1 MLDTPLMLWELS
13 VTEQRY
19 RAVLEVLAGVPV
31 TEVAD
36 RYGVSRQSVH
46 AWLVRYRDE
55 GPPGLA
61 DRSHKVRAHPWQI
74 PAELESA
81 VCELRRA
88 HRKWGPKRLVSG
100 MSRRGLGAVTR
111 STVYRVLVRNQLI
124 EPRSRRRRRQD
135 YTRWERPV
143 PMQLWQLDV
152 TASAFLA
159 DGREVKIVTGI
170 DDHSRYCVIARA
182 VMRATAR
189 PVCQAFIEAMGVC
202 GVPEEVLTD
211 NGTVFTGRFLRPR
224 PAEVLSGRIC
234 RENGITQRRTKPRSP
249 TTTGKIE
256 RWHQSLQIELLEVHG
271 PFASLQALQAAL
283 DAWREEYNAGRP
295 NKSLDMAFPASRFIP
310 AVSPLPL
317 RVPPPLAAASPRQ
330 PEQDEPSP
338 ADPPAAAAPDH
349 GEVSLVAVEADRM
362 VPPSGNLWIGGQ
374 QVWLGPALADRKITI
389 WVDETSLHVLLDGAR
404 IKTLP
409 SRLGVAELARLAAAG
424 ARPAGPSPLLAGT
437 STAVDV
443 ERTVNAR
450 GLAGLAGAQVNV
462 GYQLAGQRVTLRMD
476 GTQMMVIT
484 TDGELARTMPCPVP
498 AGDRPRLRGA
508 RKAAASPPPP
518 SGPVTVQ
525 RRVSARGGIMV
536 ATQKIQVGPG
546 PRGQDRHRHR
556 RGPRLPAHHRRA
568 GCRCRAAHHH
578 ERDPPVHGLRGA
590 PAPGKAVN
598 GMPDVRLDV
607 VDAAELAELLQI
619 PQPVAGRDPGRL
631 GASLEALVGHPAC
644 NTGELRQ
651 DLDRFTFLL
660 GGDDG
665 ESLFGPGTA
674 E

>member
-31 TEVAD
+31 TEAAE

-46 AWLVRYRDE
+46 AWLVRYRGE
-55 GPPGLA
+55 GPPGLV
-61 DRSHKVRAHPWQI
+61 DRSHKVHAHPWQI

-88 HRKWGPKRLVSG
+88 HRKWGPKRLVFEMG
-100 MSRRGLGAVTR
+100 RRGLGMVTR

-135 YTRWERPV
+135 YIRWERPV

-159 DGREVKIVTGI
+159 DGTEVKIVTGI

-182 VMRATAR
+182 VRRATAR
-189 PVCQAFIEAMGVC
+189 PVCRAFIEAMGVY

-211 NGTVFTGRFLRPR
+211 NGTVFTGRFIKPR
-224 PAEVLSGRIC
+224 PAEVLFERIC
-234 RENGITQRRTKPRSP
+234 RENGITARRTKPRSP

-256 RWHQSLQIELLEVHG
+256 RLHQSLQDELLDVHG
-271 PFASLQALQAAL
+271 PFASLTALQAAL
-283 DAWREEYNAGRP
+283 DAWREEYNTDRP
-295 NKSLDMAFPASRFIP
+295 HQSLGMAFPASRFAP

-317 RVPPPLAAASPRQ
+317 RVPPQLATASAQQAEQ
-330 PEQDEPSP
+330 PEPPS
-338 ADPPAAAAPDH
+338 AGLPAAGQEAP
-349 GEVSLVAVEADRM
+349 LVAVEADRV

-374 QVWLGPALADRKITI
+374 QVWLGPALANRKVTI

-409 SRLGVAELARLAAAG
+409 SRLGVAELARLASGG

-437 STAVDV
+437 GTAVEI
-443 ERTVNAR
+443 ERTVNAT
-450 GLAGLAGAQVNV
+450 GLAGLAGGQVSV

-476 GTQMMVIT
+476 GTQMMIIT
-484 TDGELARTMPCPVP
+484 SDGELARTMPCPVP
-498 AGDRPRLRGA
+498 AGDRYRLRGA
-508 RKAAASPPPP
+508 RKAAPPPLPP

-525 RRVSARGGIMV
+525 RRVSSRGGIMV
-536 ATQKIQVGPG
+536 ATQKIQVGLIHAG
-546 PRGQDRHRHR
+546 KIVTVTAEDHAFRLIIDGQVAGVVPRTTTSEIHRYK
-556 RGPRLPAHHRRA
+556 AY
-568 GCRCRAAHHH
+568 AAHP
-578 ERDPPVHGLRGA
+578 R
-590 PAPGKAVN
+590 
-598 GMPDVRLDV
+598 
-607 VDAAELAELLQI
+607 
-619 PQPVAGRDPGRL
+619 PGR
-631 GASLEALVGHPAC
+631 
-644 NTGELRQ
+644 R
-651 DLDRFTFLL
+651 
-660 GGDDG
+660 
-665 ESLFGPGTA
+665 
-674 E
+674 

>member
-46 AWLVRYRDE
+46 AWLGRYRDE
-55 GPPGLA
+55 GPPGLE
-61 DRSHKVRAHPWQI
+61 DRGHKVHAHPWQI

-88 HRKWGPKRLVSG
+88 HRKWGPKRLVFEMG
-100 MSRRGLGAVTR
+100 RRGLGTVTR

-135 YTRWERPV
+135 YIRWERPV

-159 DGREVKIVTGI
+159 GGAEVKIVTGL

-182 VMRATAR
+182 VLRATAR
-189 PVCQAFIEAMGVC
+189 PVCRAFVEAMAVY

-211 NGTVFTGRFLRPR
+211 NGTVFTGRFIRPR
-224 PAEVLSGRIC
+224 PAEVLFERIC
-234 RENGITQRRTKPRSP
+234 RENGITQRLTRPRSP

-256 RWHQSLQIELLEVHG
+256 RWHQSLQDELLEVHG
-271 PFASLQALQAAL
+271 PFASLAALQSAL
-283 DAWREEYNAGRP
+283 DGWREEYNTDRP
-295 NKSLDMAFPASRFIP
+295 HQSLGMAFPASRFAP

-317 RVPPPLAAASPRQ
+317 RVPPQLTGASGQ
-330 PEQDEPSP
+330 QAEPSS
-338 ADPPAAAAPDH
+338 AGLPAAGRDAP
-349 GEVSLVAVEADRM
+349 LVAVEADRV
-362 VPPSGNLWIGGQ
+362 VPPSGNLWVGGQ
-374 QVWLGPALADRKITI
+374 QVWLGPALTGRKVTI
-389 WVDETSLHVLLDGAR
+389 WVDETSLHVLRDGAR

-437 STAVDV
+437 GTAIEI
-443 ERTVNAR
+443 ERTVNAH
-450 GLAGLAGAQVNV
+450 GLAGLAGAQVSV
-462 GYQLAGQRVTLRMD
+462 GCQLAGQRVTLRMD
-476 GTQMMVIT
+476 GTQMAVIT
-484 TDGELARTMPCPVP
+484 SDGELARTLPCPVP
-498 AGDRPRLRGA
+498 PGDRYRLRGA

-525 RRVSARGGIMV
+525 RRVSSRGGIMV
-536 ATQKIQVGPG
+536 ATQKIQVGLIHAG
-546 PRGQDRHRHR
+546 KIVTVTAEDHAFRLTVDGQAVRVVPRTTTREIHRY
-556 RGPRLPAHHRRA
+556 
-568 GCRCRAAHHH
+568 
-578 ERDPPVHGLRGA
+578 
-590 PAPGKAVN
+590 KAYTTH
-598 GMPDVRLDV
+598 
-607 VDAAELAELLQI
+607 
-619 PQPVAGRDPGRL
+619 PGR
-631 GASLEALVGHPAC
+631 
-644 NTGELRQ
+644 R
-651 DLDRFTFLL
+651 
-660 GGDDG
+660 
-665 ESLFGPGTA
+665 
-674 E
+674 